1 MTSQSIDLRGNY
13 SSAKLDFDWRI
24 QRNLDN
30 GEFVALDI
38 SNDNGISW
46 EANALTLQGNIDRE
60 NEWVEESL
68 DLTNFIGSEEVLI
81 RFRGTIS
88 SSRERVNIDNVNI
101 FATSE
106 MTSNQMKGEG
116 FEVDQNMMKEVIKN
130 FIISLRNNEFKIF
143 ENPLSTQIYGD
154 YDKIMN
160 LLNSKIKSVFSE
172 NNGIMINLKIV
183 NGDRSNYQANF

>member
-1 MTSQSIDLRGNY
+1 MNISIEITLMPLNNNY
-13 SSAKLDFDWRI
+13 
-24 QRNLDN
+24 
-30 GEFVALDI
+30 
-38 SNDNGISW
+38 
-46 EANALTLQGNIDRE
+46 
-60 NEWVEESL
+60 
-68 DLTNFIGSEEVLI
+68 
-81 RFRGTIS
+81 
-88 SSRERVNIDNVNI
+88 
-101 FATSE
+101 
-106 MTSNQMKGEG
+106 
-116 FEVDQNMMKEVIKN
+116 KEVIKN